1 MEENKTI
8 NIKKALEE
16 SNQEPQ
22 QPSQEE
28 LVQLLS
34 QTIIRQDAEIKTLK
48 EELQDARKHIT
59 YLQDELSKPQSGAIE
74 AEESARHRHI
84 SRYLEHE
91 IEYAEAKIK
100 ELRYHLAD
108 YPEDNYSH
116 TDLQNCL
123 LHLNYL
129 KAMMR
134 RLHFYN

>member
-1 MEENKTI
+1 MEKETQ
-8 NIKKALEE
+8 LQMDLPEV
-16 SNQEPQ
+16 NQEPK
-22 QPSQEE
+22 QPTQKEMVS
-28 LVQLLS
+28 LLS
-34 QTIIRQDAEIKTLK
+34 QTVVQQDGQIKALK
-48 EELQDARKHIT
+48 EELSKAHKEISL
-59 YLQDELSKPQSGAIE
+59 LQDELRKPNSGAIE
-74 AEESARHRHI
+74 AEESVRHRHI